1 MGANLTG
8 VWEWVLEAYAQEG
21 APEACQALQD
31 RHGQNTSFLLWAV
44 WAETADP
51 ALLAQGADVAR
62 RWDELALQPIRAVR
76 RALKPPF
83 GGVADDAREGL
94 REDVKAAELRAE
106 RVLME
111 ALAAITPRQGGAPA
125 LAALEAAAAA
135 WGRPAPD
142 EALAALAAALG

>member
-1 MGANLTG
+1 MGI
-8 VWEWVLEAYAQEG
+8 WEWVLEAYALEG
-21 APEACQALQD
+21 APEACLTLQD

-51 ALLAQGADVAR
+51 LLLARGADVAR

-76 RALKPPF
+76 RALKPAF
-83 GGVADDAREGL
+83 SGVPDDAREGL

-111 ALAAITPRQGGAPA
+111 SLEGLGGGRGGAHA
-125 LAALEAAAAA
+125 LAALEAAARA
-135 WGRPAPD
+135 WGRSAPD
-142 EALAALAAALG
+142 AALAELAAALG